1 MRRTGMDVVELVR
14 KIMAAELAIE
24 KVRAEVKEY
33 EEKRDRLVRKVSNMK
48 LERTPDLTELKSL
61 LGDKT
66 VVLDGKWVV
75 LVAEN
80 RLVILDILTTDP
92 G

>member
-1 MRRTGMDVVELVR
+1 MDVVELVR